1 LLLRDHGEAIDTRVD
16 QKAFEPT
23 NACSSESFD
32 VTLVI
37 VDDPAPRRP
46 IDAASALCSRTL
58 GLKRSDSRSRGK
70 AVQGHIDKQ
79 CVSTCRRSSCCSFES
94 LPLCATGI
102 VDMQVRIHEP
112 GKNGP
117 FAEIMD
123 FIIPGGHLIRGDNS
137 LDLLSLNQ
145 YGGRANSV
153 GSDYPASDEGF
164 ETQDINSF

>member
-1 LLLRDHGEAIDTRVD
+1 LPLRDHGEAIDTRVD

-23 NACSSESFD
+23 NANRSESFD

-37 VDDPAPRRP
+37 VDHPAPRRP
-46 IDAASALCSRTL
+46 IDAASAFCSCTL

-70 AVQGHIDKQ
+70 AVQGHIDQQ

-102 VDMQVRIHEP
+102 VDMQVRIDEP
-112 GKNGP
+112 RKDGR
-117 FAEIMD
+117 FAEITD
-123 FIIPGGHLIRGDNS
+123 FAVLGRYLIRGDNS
-137 LDLLSLNQ
+137 LDLLSVNQ

-153 GSDYPASDEGF
+153 GSDYPASYESLQ
-164 ETQDINSF
+164 TQNVSSL